1 MMRFRTLRGRL
12 TALELLAATAAITLL
27 TIAFN
32 FALARSTDSDANA
45 RLRSQAAAAA
55 TTITVTGGR
64 LHVRESPDDAAVDRQ
79 VWVYEG
85 RRALLR
91 AAAPQQIQRAADAL
105 AGRSDVYKEVG
116 DDDVRL
122 YAAAVTDHGR
132 HVGTVVAGLSLAAY
146 NRTTGVALIG
156 SLALASILLLAVFG
170 VTWVVIGRAL
180 APVTE
185 MTRSAADW
193 SEHDLERRFGPT
205 PRPDELGALA
215 RTFDGL
221 LDRVAASLRHEQR
234 LSAELSHEL
243 RTPLARIVAEMELLQ
258 RRERSSDDRR
268 EAYAVVQR
276 SADAMSS
283 ILEMLMAAAR
293 ADAQAERG
301 RSDLEPVLDRITSAW
316 APTLAARGVRLEVR
330 RPAERL
336 TAGADAE
343 VVERIVA
350 PLLDNAARYARTRIL
365 ISAAPREGRVHLVVR
380 DDGPGVPAPGVDE
393 VFEPG
398 VRANGTDGHAGA
410 GLGLSLARRLARAAG
425 GDVVLAAPGG
435 DGAGAQF
442 LVDLPA

>member
-1 MMRFRTLRGRL
+1 
-12 TALELLAATAAITLL
+12 
-27 TIAFN
+27 
-32 FALARSTDSDANA
+32 
-45 RLRSQAAAAA
+45 
-55 TTITVTGGR
+55 
-64 LHVRESPDDAAVDRQ
+64 
-79 VWVYEG
+79 
-85 RRALLR
+85 
-91 AAAPQQIQRAADAL
+91 
-105 AGRSDVYKEVG
+105 
-116 DDDVRL
+116 
-122 YAAAVTDHGR
+122 
-132 HVGTVVAGLSLAAY
+132 
-146 NRTTGVALIG
+146 VALIA

-193 SEHDLERRFGPT
+193 SEHDVERRFGPT

-243 RTPLARIVAEMELLQ
+243 RTPLARIVAEIELLQ

-276 SADAMSS
+276 SAHAMSS
-283 ILEMLMAAAR
+283 ILETLMAAAR
-293 ADAQAERG
+293 ADAQGERG
-301 RSDLEPVLDRITSAW
+301 RSDLEPVLERITSAW

-350 PLLDNAARYARTRIL
+350 PLLDNAARYARTEIL
-365 ISAAPREGRVHLVVR
+365 LSAERRDGRVQLAVH
-380 DDGPGVPAPGVDE
+380 DDGPGVAAPGVED

-398 VRANGTDGHAGA
+398 VRLNGADGHAGA

-425 GDVVLAAPGG
+425 GDVTLAAPRG
-435 DGAGAQF
+435 DAAGARF